1 MQRTRTLVGMTINRV
16 FRVFVIA
23 FLAGGFVLT
32 FGQLAGVVTGDGA
45 ILVALDDV
53 LAVPTYVCAAI
64 AGLLAFIEMYTSK
77 PAEGSE

>member
-1 MQRTRTLVGMTINRV
+1 MQRTLGTMINRL
-16 FRVFVIA
+16 FRISVIA
-23 FLAGGFVLT
+23 FLAGGFILT
-32 FGQLAGVVTGDGA
+32 FGQLAGVVIGDGA
-45 ILVALDDV
+45 ILVALENV